1 MNTDELN
8 KIVKAY
14 WGNYNRTYSQQISL
28 EKDQEGHAVADRI
41 RNGIATAATVID
53 YLRGNIE
60 GISTCGEKDM
70 ILLKALEDL
79 KVKNDGFP
87 QPAEPNDDPNPIATE
102 VMKRLGELGLQ
113 SLKEIQGF
121 KFDSNNHLLVLTNNR
136 FADTGWIE
144 GDPRIE
150 ELSAIMNEFDSS
162 NTFSI
167 KN

>member
-1 MNTDELN
+1 
-8 KIVKAY
+8 
-14 WGNYNRTYSQQISL
+14 
-28 EKDQEGHAVADRI
+28 
-41 RNGIATAATVID
+41 
-53 YLRGNIE
+53 
-60 GISTCGEKDM
+60 M
-70 ILLKALEDL
+70 ILRKALEDL